1 MYKNLIYRIEQ
12 TASLNL
18 ENADKADVQRS
29 SFTAGMLRA
38 FTEILRG
45 MGHEVESGTWDDNGC
60 DRIGFMEIDGVE
72 PFPKKR
78 TQNAEKKRNES
89 APFGCPV

>member
-12 TASLNL
+12 TVSLNL

-38 FTEILRG
+38 FTEVLRG
-45 MGHEVESGTWDDNGC
+45 MGHDVESGTWDDNGC
-60 DRIGFMEIDGVE
+60 DRIGFMKIDGVVLVKNSKLDIDGYTE
-72 PFPKKR
+72 LLKK
-78 TQNAEKKRNES
+78 
-89 APFGCPV
+89 

>member
-60 DRIGFMEIDGVE
+60 DRIGFMEIDGVVLVKNSKINIDGYAE
-72 PFPKKR
+72 LLKKGG
-78 TQNAEKKRNES
+78 AE
-89 APFGCPV
+89 

>member
-12 TASLNL
+12 TVCLNL

-38 FTEILRG
+38 FTEVLRG
-45 MGHEVESGTWDDNGC
+45 MDSKSTNIHNKGT
-60 DRIGFMEIDGVE
+60 GVL
-72 PFPKKR
+72 
-78 TQNAEKKRNES
+78 
-89 APFGCPV
+89 